1 MRDSIP
7 YLTPQEH
14 LGKVEP
20 SLLDRERSIAPQGY
34 SRWLDFPAFS
44 SSLGMFLLR
53 NVGAARGG
61 AMVAWRILD
70 QPRPDSYVN
79 L

>member
-7 YLTPQEH
+7 YLTPQEP

-20 SLLDRERSIAPQGY
+20 SLLDRERSIARPGY
-34 SRWLDFPAFS
+34 SRWL
-44 SSLGMFLLR
+44 
-53 NVGAARGG
+53 V
-61 AMVAWRILD
+61 
-70 QPRPDSYVN
+70 PRPDSYVN